1 MTTLTCA
8 ACGEALPPAA
18 LHYRFALAL
27 EGEQRAVDGRA
38 PSTRAEL
45 DDLMR
50 ELERSDPAELEAQV
64 HFEASGVL
72 CPRCRARLL
81 DFLGHSSAGPH

>member
-8 ACGEALPPAA
+8 ACGEALSPAA
-18 LHYRFALAL
+18 LHYRFALEL
-27 EGEQRAVDGRA
+27 EGEQRALDGRA

-45 DDLMR
+45 DVLMR
-50 ELERSDPAELEAQV
+50 ELEDGDPAELEAQV

-72 CPRCRARLL
+72 CPRCRGRLMDL
-81 DFLGHSSAGPH
+81 LGRSSVGPH